1 MSTKMN
7 LPRCLAKG
15 TNDQGNPR
23 CGKSCPPGMFVCG
36 DCANELTIRLL
47 QVGLVARALDDAYLK
62 QQRFDAVG
70 FTTADP
76 DESPVPF
83 NEHAAQIATELGT
96 TLLEAADWIAR
107 ASGMFRPLD
116 TPKALG
122 RWLALQVS
130 WMRAQ
135 PNGPAM
141 VQHLTQILSRAER
154 AIDRA
159 GDLRFVGP
167 CSGTHLDD
175 DGLATECT
183 EDLYANSWDHEV
195 SCRACGATYPIKDR
209 RTWLLGQAADMLMPR
224 TELSR
229 ALAGFGLVV
238 TTKQLEHWAARGRL
252 ASKGHTATLPARP
265 LYRLGD
271 VLDVVQAN
279 AARESRATA

>member
-1 MSTKMN
+1 M
-7 LPRCLAKG
+7 REV
-15 TNDQGNPR
+15 D
-23 CGKSCPPGMFVCG
+23 
-36 DCANELTIRLL
+36 
-47 QVGLVARALDDAYLK
+47 RALDDAYLK

-70 FTTADP
+70 FATADP

-83 NEHAAQIATELGT
+83 NEHAAEVATELGS
-96 TLLEAADWIAR
+96 TLLEAADYIAT

-135 PNGPAM
+135 PTGPEM
-141 VQHLTQILSRAER
+141 VQHLTRILTRAER
-154 AIDRA
+154 AVDRA

-167 CSGTHLDD
+167 CGGTYLDH
-175 DGLATECT
+175 DGLAVECT

-195 SCRACGATYPIKDR
+195 ACRSCGATYPIKDR

-229 ALAGFGLVV
+229 ALAGFGVIV
-238 TTKQLEHWAARGRL
+238 KTKQLENWSARGRL
-252 ASKGHTATLPARP
+252 GARGHTVSLPRRP

-271 VLDVVQAN
+271 VLEIVRA
-279 AARESRATA
+279 ESAKPSRSAS